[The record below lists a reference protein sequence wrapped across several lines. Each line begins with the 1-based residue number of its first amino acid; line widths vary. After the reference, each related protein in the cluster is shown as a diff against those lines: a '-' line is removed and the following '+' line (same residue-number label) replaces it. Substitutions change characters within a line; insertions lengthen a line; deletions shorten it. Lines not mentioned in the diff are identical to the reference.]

1 MRRQRSCSTRR
12 SWDAGIASIQHKK
25 PSKCMKA
32 SPWGTSEEVS
42 ARSVTRPPRGAMSK
56 TGPASAWR
64 MMEIFSRDHWQM
76 TLGQRAA
83 LEGVLS
89 SLKPETAVE
98 IGTAAGG
105 SLRSLSLHS
114 GHVHSFDLALPPNAE
129 SFPNV
134 TFHPGNSH
142 ETLRPWLDGF
152 DGEIHFVLIDGDHT
166 TEGAL
171 KDIRDVVE
179 SPSLNG
185 VVLMHD
191 SCNAQVHRAL
201 RSYPWSEHE
210 RVRHVDLG
218 FLPGYVLRR
227 GRADPGELCSGFA
240 MAIVGDRVPVAPAF
254 TTGGPV
260 FDVFY
265 DSRSVMRPAA
275 EVLKRP
281 RAIARQVRHPRTT
294 IRNARWK
301 LAQARKRSNG

>member
-1 MRRQRSCSTRR
+1 
-12 SWDAGIASIQHKK
+12 
-25 PSKCMKA
+25 
-32 SPWGTSEEVS
+32 
-42 ARSVTRPPRGAMSK
+42 
-56 TGPASAWR
+56 
-64 MMEIFSRDHWQM
+64 MMEIFSRERWQM

-114 GHVHSFDLALPPNAE
+114 GHVHSFDLALPPDAE

-134 TFHPGNSH
+134 TFHTGNSH
-142 ETLRPWLDGF
+142 ETLGPWLDGF
-152 DGEIHFVLIDGDHT
+152 GGEIQFVLIDGDHT

-179 SPSLNG
+179 SPALNG
-185 VVLMHD
+185 VVLVHD
-191 SCNAQVHRAL
+191 ACNDHVHRAL
-201 RSYPWSEHE
+201 RSYPWSERE
-210 RVRHVDLG
+210 RVRHVDFG

-227 GRADPGELCSGFA
+227 GRAGPGELCSGFA
-240 MAIVGDRVPVAPAF
+240 IAIVGDLVPVAPAF
-254 TTGGPV
+254 TSSGPV
-260 FDVFY
+260 FDGFY

-281 RAIARQVRHPRTT
+281 RTIARQLRRPRTT

>member
-1 MRRQRSCSTRR
+1 LIRANSRSERET
-12 SWDAGIASIQHKK
+12 
-25 PSKCMKA
+25 
-32 SPWGTSEEVS
+32 
-42 ARSVTRPPRGAMSK
+42 
-56 TGPASAWR
+56 

-83 LEGVLS
+83 IEGVLS

-134 TFHPGNSH
+134 TFHAGNSH
-142 ETLRPWLDGF
+142 ETLGPWLDGF
-152 DGEIHFVLIDGDHT
+152 DGEIQFVLIDGDHT
-166 TEGAL
+166 TKGAL
-171 KDIRDVVE
+171 RDIRDVVE
-179 SPSLNG
+179 SPALNG
-185 VVLMHD
+185 VVLVHD
-191 SCNAQVHRAL
+191 ACNAQVHRAL

-210 RVRHVDLG
+210 RVRYVDFG

-227 GRADPGELCSGFA
+227 GRGDPGELCSGFA
-240 MAIVGDRVPVAPAF
+240 IAIVGDLVSVAPAF
-254 TTGGPV
+254 RSGPI
-260 FDVFY
+260 FDGFY

-281 RAIARQVRHPRTT
+281 RAIARQLRRPRTT